1 MVGFLLYIAMISVI
15 ELVDTSRRNI
25 RVNSLVFIA
34 CAICS
39 NVVVLDLGEP
49 SQTIITLGEVA
60 QQVVSNS
67 SERITEIPRCTEC
80 NSEDIMGLGENTILP
95 EKKFPVEYG
104 KGQDGRIV

>member
-15 ELVDTSRRNI
+15 ELVDTSSRNI

-34 CAICS
+34 CAICG

-49 SQTIITLGEVA
+49 QQTIITLGEVV
-60 QQVVSNS
+60 QQVVTDRK
-67 SERITEIPRCTEC
+67 ERITEIPRCTEC
-80 NSEDIMGLGENTILP
+80 NSEDLMGETILP

-104 KGQDGRIV
+104 KGGQDGRIV